1 MKDKLKDLE
10 IYLDPNSMTKEELKY
25 SRSLLSKILKKSKE
39 KKKLSKTY
47 SESKNIAAEPN
58 VKYGKKKKK

>member
-25 SRSLLSKILKKSKE
+25 SRTLLSKILKKNKE
-39 KKKLSKTY
+39 KKKLYKTN
-47 SESKNIAAEPN
+47 SASKNIAAESK
-58 VKYGKKKKK
+58 VKYVKKK